1 MNKSFEY
8 DRSYLPPA
16 PVITLTVDGYSD
28 SAEPI
33 MIRAMI
39 DSGADGTMLPTA
51 VLEKIEAS
59 YVDTV
64 RMSGVT
70 GTIEQR
76 DRYRVRLHIGEIV
89 VKGIDAVAVESEG
102 EGLIGR
108 DVLNQLVITLNGL
121 AAELT
126 IADQ

>member
-1 MNKSFEY
+1 MNVQFEY

-16 PVITLTVDGYSD
+16 PVVTLTVHGYSD
-28 SAEPI
+28 DVQPATI
-33 MIRAMI
+33 QAMV

-51 VLEKIEAS
+51 VLTQIEAS
-59 YVDTV
+59 YVDSV

-70 GTIEQR
+70 GTVERR
-76 DRYRVRLHIGEIV
+76 DRYRVRLQIGDIV
-89 VKGIDAVAVESEG
+89 IKGIDAIAIKSEN

-108 DVLNQLVITLNGL
+108 DVLNQLIVTLNGL

>member
-1 MNKSFEY
+1 MNVQFDY

-16 PVITLTVDGYSD
+16 PVITFMVDGYSD
-28 SAEPI
+28 SAEPAT
-33 MIRAMI
+33 IRAMI

-59 YVDTV
+59 YVDSV

-76 DRYRVRLHIGEIV
+76 DRYRVRLQIGKIV
-89 VKGIDAVAVESEG
+89 VKGIDAVAVASED

-108 DVLNQLVITLNGL
+108 DVLNQLIVTLNGL
-121 AAELT
+121 ATELI

>member
-1 MNKSFEY
+1 MNVQFEY
-8 DRSYLPPA
+8 DRRFLPPA
-16 PVITLTVDGYSD
+16 PVVTLTVDGYSND
-28 SAEPI
+28 VQPTTI
-33 MIRAMI
+33 QAMV

-51 VLEKIEAS
+51 VLTQIEAS
-59 YVDTV
+59 YVDSV

-70 GTIEQR
+70 GAVERR
-76 DRYRVRLHIGEIV
+76 DRYRVRLQIGDIV
-89 VKGIDAVAVESEG
+89 IKGIDAIAVESEN

-108 DVLNQLVITLNGL
+108 DVLNQLIVTLNGL

>member
-1 MNKSFEY
+1 MNVQFDY
-8 DRSYLPPA
+8 DRSYLPSA
-16 PVITLTVDGYSD
+16 PVIILTVDGYSD
-28 SAEPI
+28 SAEPATV
-33 MIRAMI
+33 RTMI

-59 YVDTV
+59 YVDSV
-64 RMSGVT
+64 RMIGVT

-76 DRYRVRLHIGEIV
+76 DRYRVRLQIGEIV
-89 VKGIDAVAVESEG
+89 VKGIDAVAIASED

-108 DVLNQLVITLNGL
+108 DVLNQLIVTLNGL
-121 AAELT
+121 AAEIT

>member
-1 MNKSFEY
+1 MKVQFDY
-8 DRSYLPPA
+8 DRSYLPSA

-28 SAEPI
+28 SAEPATV
-33 MIRAMI
+33 RTMI

-70 GTIEQR
+70 GIIEQR
-76 DRYRVRLHIGEIV
+76 DRYRVRLQIGEIV
-89 VKGIDAVAVESEG
+89 VKGIDAVAVATEG

-108 DVLNQLVITLNGL
+108 DVLNQLIVTLNGL

-126 IADQ
+126 ISDQ

>member
-1 MNKSFEY
+1 MNIQFDY

-16 PVITLTVDGYSD
+16 PIITLTVDGYSD
-28 SAEPI
+28 SAEPAT
-33 MIRAMI
+33 IRAMV

-59 YVDTV
+59 YVDSV

-70 GTIEQR
+70 GTIEQQ
-76 DRYRVRLHIGEIV
+76 DRYRVRLQIGDIV
-89 VKGIDAVAVESEG
+89 IKGIDAVAIESEN
-102 EGLIGR
+102 ESLIGR
-108 DVLNQLVITLNGL
+108 DVVNQLVVTLNGL

>member
-1 MNKSFEY
+1 MNVQFDY
-8 DRSYLPPA
+8 DRGYLPPA

-28 SAEPI
+28 SAEPAT
-33 MIRAMI
+33 IRAMI

-51 VLEKIEAS
+51 VLEKIETS
-59 YVDTV
+59 YVDSV

-76 DRYRVRLHIGEIV
+76 DRYRVRLQIGEIV
-89 VKGIDAVAVESEG
+89 IKGIDAVAIASENES
-102 EGLIGR
+102 LIGR
-108 DVLNQLVITLNGL
+108 DVLNQLVVTLNGL

>member
-1 MNKSFEY
+1 MNAQFDY

-28 SAEPI
+28 GVEPAT
-33 MIRAMI
+33 IRAMI

-51 VLEKIEAS
+51 VLEKIDAS

-76 DRYRVRLHIGEIV
+76 DRYRVRLQIGNIV
-89 VKGIDAVAVESEG
+89 IKGIDAVSIESEN

-108 DVLNQLVITLNGL
+108 DVLNQLIVTLNGL
-121 AAELT
+121 ATELT
-126 IADQ
+126 IANQ